1 MKIGFNGKEF
11 NKLDLLILLYIFSIY
26 FLTIYPFQF
35 ISDLKSLYIRF
46 SQIDWIPFMSKS
58 RPLLKSDILA
68 NIAFF
73 IPIGG
78 LLSLRELGE
87 KGMDLSFKYWIHI
100 LIFGASISLSIEFFQ
115 IFTTHRHVTI
125 TDFVTNSLGCII
137 GAILMTFFLV
147 KFKSTIKFL
156 GTKNFS

>member
-11 NKLDLLILLYIFSIY
+11 NKLDLIILLYIFFIY

-46 SQIDWIPFMSKS
+46 SQIDWIPLLSKN
-58 RPLLKSDILA
+58 RPILKSDILA

-78 LLSLRELGE
+78 LLSLRKLGE
-87 KGMDLSFKYWIHI
+87 KGVDLSSKYWIHI
-100 LIFGASISLSIEFFQ
+100 LIFGASISLSVEFFQ
-115 IFTTHRHVTI
+115 IFTTHRHVTLA
-125 TDFVTNSLGCII
+125 DFVTNSLGCIL
-137 GAILMTFFLV
+137 GAILMTFFLL
-147 KFKSTIKFL
+147 KFKRSIKYL
-156 GTKNFS
+156 GT